1 VKIDILEDYQAL
13 GHILQLSLGLA
24 GHTVH
29 TSETILEFLTFVTTP
44 VPADLIIVDFYLLAE
59 GTEVQLSGVDVIR
72 HVRTISP
79 DVPAILISAAP
90 LAMLQAATAGLS
102 KVTILRKPFRTSFLL
117 ETIESIIRL

>member
-1 VKIDILEDYQAL
+1 MKIDILEDYKAL

-29 TSETILEFLTFVTTP
+29 TSETVLEFLSLVTTP
-44 VPADLIIVDFYLLAE
+44 TPADLIIVDFYLLAE
-59 GTEVQLSGVDVIR
+59 GTKTQLSGVDVIR

-79 DVPAILISAAP
+79 NVPAILISAAP
-90 LAMLQAATAGLS
+90 LATLQAATAGLS

-117 ETIESIIRL
+117 ETIESIK

>member
-1 VKIDILEDYQAL
+1 MKINILEDYQAL

-29 TSETILEFLTFVTTP
+29 TSETISEFLTLVSTP
-44 VPADLIIVDFYLLAE
+44 TPTDLIIVDFYLLAE

-79 DVPAILISAAP
+79 HVPAILISAAP
-90 LAMLQAATAGLS
+90 LATLQAATAGLS

-117 ETIESIIRL
+117 ETIESILH